1 MSIGLS
7 PQPLLAC
14 RSSIT
19 TNQPSPPGQPL
30 SQQLP
35 TTSTFPTTLPTFTIP
50 MAELKPRYSLSSV
63 AAHLV
68 DRDRVVI
75 QEQTWEDIRKDILK
89 YLGFLYLYAST
100 KVCEAGLAG

>member
-1 MSIGLS
+1 MSTGLS
-7 PQPLLAC
+7 PQHLLAC

-68 DRDRVVI
+68 DREPLRT
-75 QEQTWEDIRKDILK
+75 Q
-89 YLGFLYLYAST
+89 
-100 KVCEAGLAG
+100 LAATLLVDTTAVDTSRG